1 MRKLLIIALGILAVP
16 LSAYPQKQIDDDH
29 SNGITN
35 GVSVSYLSLPFE
47 RYESLMDKQF
57 RHQGKGWGINYDI
70 SIPVFSPR
78 VRLMTGIGFSHVLYN
93 NDSDDPSV
101 ISVITK
107 YYNSSFES
115 LEDDYI
121 LKKHGIE
128 YMYLSVPVNVGYKLL
143 DKKGF
148 TVTPY
153 FGVAMKFNLRFV
165 EKNQIDSNSW
175 LDSYINVFDSNLYE
189 SDAKR
194 ILFQYD
200 VGLEIGYRHF
210 YGLVRYEHDFYS
222 LFNDVKWGKDYKI
235 LCSRHGFETI
245 HDWRF
250 GLGYRF

>member
-1 MRKLLIIALGILAVP
+1 MLVNYNDIVKKYLD
-16 LSAYPQKQIDDDH
+16 IDNYYRD
-29 SNGITN
+29 N
-35 GVSVSYLSLPFE
+35 LFE
-47 RYESLMDKQF
+47 FYRD
-57 RHQGKGWGINYDI
+57 
-70 SIPVFSPR
+70 
-78 VRLMTGIGFSHVLYN
+78 
-93 NDSDDPSV
+93 
-101 ISVITK
+101 K

-121 LKKHGIE
+121 LKKHSIE

-194 ILFQYD
+194 ILT
-200 VGLEIGYRHF
+200 
-210 YGLVRYEHDFYS
+210 
-222 LFNDVKWGKDYKI
+222 NMM
-235 LCSRHGFETI
+235 
-245 HDWRF
+245 
-250 GLGYRF
+250 

>member
-1 MRKLLIIALGILAVP
+1 MRKILIMALGILAVP
-16 LSAYPQKQIDDDH
+16 LSAFPQTEGDH
-29 SNGITN
+29 NRIIHGFSA
-35 GVSVSYLSLPFE
+35 SYLSLPFE
-47 RYESLMDKQF
+47 RYSSSISMEKELKTY
-57 RHQGKGWGINYDI
+57 QGNGWGINYDI

-121 LKKHGIE
+121 LKKHSIE